1 VCDMDTWPAWPAAEG
16 NDDGGDGSVRAIP
29 SRARDTRLVH
39 VDGTATKA
47 IERGLSTYIY
57 GIYSIFSMMKVIA
70 SHVARAV
77 TTLELVAGVELM
89 TKAYGVKDYPRF
101 VTTEMKWLCVMMKTP
116 SGAFMIAML
125 GAMLVAFGA
134 GAAMK
139 MYAPSTRVGEV
150 MFTAGHALT
159 CANCYAFRATV
170 AGVWPIGAYHAV
182 AAALFRLGDM
192 DLMSLVPVVGSSTKG
207 GKGKKSSA
215 GAKKAVAPKRSSS
228 RASRRR

>member
-1 VCDMDTWPAWPAAEG
+1 MDTWPAWPAAEG

-57 GIYSIFSMMKVIA
+57 GTIYSIFSMMKVIA

-77 TTLELVAGVELM
+77 TTLELVLGVELM

>member
-1 VCDMDTWPAWPAAEG
+1 
-16 NDDGGDGSVRAIP
+16 
-29 SRARDTRLVH
+29 
-39 VDGTATKA
+39 
-47 IERGLSTYIY
+47 
-57 GIYSIFSMMKVIA
+57 MMKVIA

-77 TTLELVAGVELM
+77 TTLELVLGVELM

>member
-1 VCDMDTWPAWPAAEG
+1 MDTWPAWPAAEG

>member
-1 VCDMDTWPAWPAAEG
+1 
-16 NDDGGDGSVRAIP
+16 
-29 SRARDTRLVH
+29 
-39 VDGTATKA
+39 
-47 IERGLSTYIY
+47 
-57 GIYSIFSMMKVIA
+57 MMKVIA

-77 TTLELVAGVELM
+77 TTLELVLGVELM
-89 TKAYGVKDYPRF
+89 TKAYGVKAYPRF

-159 CANCYAFRATV
+159 FANCYAFRATV

-215 GAKKAVAPKRSSS
+215 GTKKAVAPKRSSS

>member
-1 VCDMDTWPAWPAAEG
+1 MDTWPAWPAAEG

-47 IERGLSTYIY
+47 IERGLPTYIY
-57 GIYSIFSMMKVIA
+57 GTIYSIFSTMKVIA

-77 TTLELVAGVELM
+77 TTLELVLGVELM

>member
-1 VCDMDTWPAWPAAEG
+1 MDTWPAWPAAEG

-77 TTLELVAGVELM
+77 TTLELVLGVELM

>member
-1 VCDMDTWPAWPAAEG
+1 
-16 NDDGGDGSVRAIP
+16 
-29 SRARDTRLVH
+29 
-39 VDGTATKA
+39 
-47 IERGLSTYIY
+47 
-57 GIYSIFSMMKVIA
+57 MMKVIA

-77 TTLELVAGVELM
+77 TTLELVLGVELM
-89 TKAYGVKDYPRF
+89 TKAYGVTNYPRF

>member
-1 VCDMDTWPAWPAAEG
+1 MDTWPAWPAAEG

-77 TTLELVAGVELM
+77 TTLELVLGVELM

-159 CANCYAFRATV
+159 FANCYAFRATV